1 EALRRDREA
10 RTAAA
15 AAAEAAARAAAEA
28 AARAATETDRR
39 AAQEA
44 AFARL
49 CAEAGFAGIAAFE
62 AARLPPG
69 EADALEERIAGF
81 DQALATARAAEAEA
95 RRAAEGV
102 APPDLAALERAAEE
116 AAAEQRAATA
126 AAAALRQRL
135 SDADRLLAAIA
146 EAGRDLAAARE
157 ALELRQELAAL
168 VAGRNPQNLSLE
180 GFVLRSLLDEA
191 LSAANR
197 RLRAML
203 RGRYQLRRVEDPV
216 RRGVGLDIEVLDEW
230 NGGVRP
236 PGTLSGGEGFCAA
249 LAMALG
255 LADTVQAHAGARRID
270 ALFVD
275 EGFGT
280 LDEEALDTA
289 MEVLAGLGG
298 GDRLVGVISHVAELR
313 ARIPARLEVTPGRR
327 GSTATFRIG

>member
-1 EALRRDREA
+1 
-10 RTAAA
+10 
-15 AAAEAAARAAAEA
+15 
-28 AARAATETDRR
+28 AARAATEADRR

-69 EADALEERIAGF
+69 AADALEGRIAGF
-81 DQALATARAAEAEA
+81 DQALATARAAEAAA
-95 RRAAEGV
+95 RAAAEGL

-116 AAAEQRAATA
+116 TAAGQRAATA

-146 EAGRDLAAARE
+146 EAGRDLAAARG

-236 PGTLSGGEGFCAA
+236 PGTLSGGEGFCTA

-327 GSTATFRIG
+327 GSAATFRIG